1 MIFFIRPGNKVFV
14 DPSNDQ
20 GLLILFFLL
29 LFVRLLGGS
38 ILGSKRQARGEAA
51 KSFGQTQTPR
61 TCSQANSLLIVAFV
75 RCYLPL
81 KRWVY

>member
-1 MIFFIRPGNKVFV
+1 MIFFIRPGNKASV

-20 GLLILFFLL
+20 GLLIFFML

-51 KSFGQTQTPR
+51 ESFGQTQTPR
-61 TCSQANSLLIVAFV
+61 TCSQANCLLIVAFV